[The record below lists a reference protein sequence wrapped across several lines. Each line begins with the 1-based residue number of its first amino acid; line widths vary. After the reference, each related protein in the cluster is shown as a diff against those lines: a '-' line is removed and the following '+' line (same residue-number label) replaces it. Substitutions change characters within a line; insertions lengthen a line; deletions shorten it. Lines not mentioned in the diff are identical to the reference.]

1 MGFEPLVSV
10 IIPSYNMARFLPEAI
25 RSVLNQTYSN
35 LEVHVVDDGSVDET
49 REVVEE
55 FRDDKRFVYHHQTN
69 RGESGARNTGIRA
82 SRGELIA
89 LCDADD
95 LWVPRKLELQV
106 PCFNGREDLGVVY
119 TNTVFVD
126 ERGNE
131 ISTYRTDRHSGWITQ
146 KLLLQNFVT
155 GSTSMIRR
163 ECLRDELYDERLK
176 TCADYDLWL
185 RLSVKYQFQYLDD
198 ITYRYRRWDGQVSNP
213 KNELR
218 FFEDSEWVRRQFLE
232 RYPDVASADLINEMW
247 ASLYAGKAVC
257 SSRVGLGKGTAFA
270 CVAKSLRHR
279 PFRLATWKAGVKVLI
294 GKT

>member
-1 MGFEPLVSV
+1 MSYAPLVSV
-10 IIPSYNMARFLPEAI
+10 VIPSYNMARFLPEAI

-35 LEVHVVDDGSVDET
+35 LEVHVVDDGSADNT
-49 REVVEE
+49 REVVDE
-55 FRDDKRFVYHHQTN
+55 FRTDNRFVFHHQAN

-95 LWVPRKLELQV
+95 LWAPRKLELQV
-106 PCFNGREDLGVVY
+106 PCFEGREDLGVVY

-126 ERGNE
+126 VRGNE
-131 ISTYRTDRHSGWITQ
+131 ISTYRTERYSGWITH

-163 ECLRDELYDERLK
+163 ECLKDELYDERLK

-185 RLSVKYQFQYLDD
+185 RLSVKYQFQYLDE

-218 FFEDSEWVRRQFLE
+218 FFEDAETVRRNFL
-232 RYPDVASADLINEMW
+232 RRFPDLVSTTVIDEMW
-247 ASLYAGKAVC
+247 AGLYADKAVC
-257 SSRVGLGKGTAFA
+257 SFRVNLGRSQALSCIMKA
-270 CVAKSLRHR
+270 LRHR
-279 PFRLATWKAGVKVLI
+279 PFRYETWKAAARVLL
-294 GKT
+294 GRA

>member
-1 MGFEPLVSV
+1 MGFAPLVSV

-25 RSVLNQTYSN
+25 RSVLSQTYSN
-35 LEVHVVDDGSVDET
+35 LEVQVVDDGSADNT
-49 REVVEE
+49 REVLEE
-55 FRDDKRFVYHHQTN
+55 FRADSRFVYHHQPN

-106 PCFNGREDLGVVY
+106 PCFEGREELGVVY

-131 ISTYRTDRHSGWITQ
+131 ISTYRTERHSGWITQ
-146 KLLLQNFVT
+146 RLLLQNFVT
-155 GSTSMIRR
+155 GSASMIRR
-163 ECLRDELYDERLK
+163 ECFEDELYDERLR

-185 RLSVKYQFQYLDD
+185 RLSVKYQFQYLNEV
-198 ITYRYRRWDGQVSNP
+198 TYRYRRWEGQVSNP

-218 FFEDSEWVRRQFLE
+218 FFDDSETVRRKFLE
-232 RYPDVASADLINEMW
+232 IYPDLASAALVNEMW

-257 SSRVGLGKGTAFA
+257 SSRLGLGKAETFS
-270 CVAKSLRHR
+270 CIAKALRHR
-279 PFRLATWKAGVKVLI
+279 PFRLATWKTGVKVLI
-294 GKT
+294 GRT